1 MATIPLNE
9 IYQHKLNFLIGA
21 GASSGLF
28 PTLWLPLKDSDDEKK
43 NETIETLATKLDH
56 LGEQYKDHHAL
67 LFMYY
72 YENIIEP
79 VCKFQLSD
87 VHIPHDEEC
96 TNDDQCK
103 VCEEIKLRKKTI
115 ENYEIFIDSIVRLL
129 QQKNDF
135 QRRCN
140 LFTTNYDGCV
150 PLVADK
156 LIKKG
161 NLEFYIN
168 DGSSGFLERTL
179 SARNFNN
186 YVCQSGVFGR
196 NSSDIPQINFINLH
210 GSAYWRKLNDTI
222 KVDYNFLDTAVV
234 IPEEARDSLKQL
246 SDILSDETKT
256 TQDLLALNVEINE
269 DIRTAFWDSYDK
281 LPIVN
286 PTKWKFHETV
296 FEEHYYQMLR
306 LLSYRLEEQNSI
318 LISFAFS
325 FADEHIRNLIKRSL
339 SNHKLQVFVC
349 CFNDKEH
356 ETMYGYFSGY
366 KNVTLIKFDGEN
378 LDFTKFN
385 KAVFNADLLRDDV

>member
-28 PTLWLPLKDSDDEKK
+28 PTLWLPLKDSDNDKN
-43 NETIETLATKLDH
+43 NETIETLATKLDN
-56 LGEQYKDHHAL
+56 LGEKYKSHHAL

-72 YENIIEP
+72 YENIIKP
-79 VCKFQLSD
+79 VCDFHLVD
-87 VHIPHDEEC
+87 IRIPHDDEC
-96 TNDDQCK
+96 TNDEQCE
-103 VCEEIKLRKKTI
+103 VCKKIERRKGVIK
-115 ENYEIFIDSIVRLL
+115 NYATFIDSIVRLL
-129 QQKNDF
+129 QQKSDF

-161 NLEFYIN
+161 NLEFHIN

-186 YVCQSGVFGR
+186 YVCQSGIFGR

-210 GSAYWRKLNDTI
+210 GSVYWRKSRDTI
-222 KVDYNFLDTAVV
+222 KVEYNSLDTAVV
-234 IPEEARDSLKQL
+234 IPEQARESLDEL
-246 SDILSDETKT
+246 SKILNNENKT
-256 TQDLLALNVEINE
+256 TQDLLGLNVEISEEVRNE
-269 DIRTAFWDSYDK
+269 FWESYYR

-306 LLSYRLEEQNSI
+306 LLSYRLEEKNSI

-339 SNHKLQVFVC
+339 SNSTLQVFVC

-356 ETMYGYFSGY
+356 ETMHRYFSGY

>member
-1 MATIPLNE
+1 MAHISLNE
-9 IYQHKLNFLIGA
+9 IYQHKLNFLIGS

-28 PTLWLPLKDSDDEKK
+28 PTLWLPIKNHDNPEKE
-43 NETIETLATKLDH
+43 ETIETLATKLDKH
-56 LGEQYKDHHAL
+56 GEKYKHHHAL

-72 YENIIEP
+72 YKNIIEP
-79 VCKFQLSD
+79 VCKFQLSEVTKTHKD
-87 VHIPHDEEC
+87 CKVEEC
-96 TNDDQCK
+96 ETCK
-103 VCEEIKLRKKTI
+103 KDERRIEAIK
-115 ENYEIFIDSIVRLL
+115 NYEIFIDSIVRLL

-156 LIKKG
+156 LIKEG
-161 NLEFYIN
+161 NLEFCIN
-168 DGSSGFLERTL
+168 DGANGFFERTL

-210 GSAYWRKLNDTI
+210 GSAYWRKADDTTI
-222 KVDYNFLDTAVV
+222 KVDYNTLDTAVV
-234 IPEEARDSLKQL
+234 IPEDARDSLAQL
-246 SDILSDETKT
+246 SAILNDETKT
-256 TQDLLALNVEINE
+256 TKDLLNLNVELKEE
-269 DIRTAFWDSYDK
+269 DRAAFWDSYDK

-306 LLSYRLEEQNSI
+306 LLSYSLEEQNSV

-339 SNHKLQVFVC
+339 SNYKLQVFIC
-349 CFNDKEH
+349 CFDEKEH
-356 ETMYGYFSGY
+356 ETMNGYFSGY
-366 KNVTLIKFDGEN
+366 KNVTLIKFDDER
-378 LDFTKFN
+378 LDFAMFN
-385 KAVFNADLLRDDV
+385 EEVFNADLLRDVE

>member
-1 MATIPLNE
+1 MASIPLNK

-28 PTLWLPLKDSDDEKK
+28 PTLWLAVKDSDNPEKE
-43 NETIETLATKLDH
+43 ETIETLATKLNQ
-56 LGEQYKDHHAL
+56 LGDSYKHHHTL

-72 YENIIEP
+72 YQNIIEP
-79 VCKFQLSD
+79 VCKFQLSNIKNT
-87 VHIPHDEEC
+87 HENCEIL
-96 TNDDQCK
+96 NCK
-103 VCEEIKLRKKTI
+103 VCKKDEIKKKAI
-115 ENYEIFIDSIVRLL
+115 DNYEIFIDSIVKLL
-129 QQKNDF
+129 QQKSNF
-135 QRRCN
+135 ERRCN

-161 NLEFYIN
+161 NLEFCIN
-168 DGSSGFLERTL
+168 DGTSGFLDRTL
-179 SARNFNN
+179 AARNFNT
-186 YVCQSGVFGR
+186 YLCQSGVFGR

-210 GSAYWRKLNDTI
+210 GSAYWRKSEEVI
-222 KVDYNFLDTAVV
+222 KVDYKSDEPNVQIPAEANDWLKRLHV
-234 IPEEARDSLKQL
+234 ILNDEEKTTN
-246 SDILSDETKT
+246 DILELGVEFTDKT
-256 TQDLLALNVEINE
+256 ID
-269 DIRTAFWDSYDK
+269 DFWGAYKK

-306 LLSYRLEEQNSI
+306 LLSYSLEEPNSI

-325 FADEHIRNLIKRSL
+325 FADEHILNLIKRSL

-349 CFNDKEH
+349 CFNEKEH
-356 ETMYGYFSGY
+356 QTMLGHFGGY
-366 KNVTLIKFDGEN
+366 KNITLIEFGDER

-385 KAVFNADLLRDDV
+385 TDVFNGDLLREVEK